1 MSEFQFY
8 EFQAIDRP
16 LSAADKQHVQSLSSR
31 VKLSGTNTQFVY
43 HYGDFRGD
51 PEKLL
56 DRCFDLMIYVANFG
70 IRRLMIRFPK
80 NLVNRSLFE
89 PYCVKHCIQ
98 VKATSKSILLNIQI
112 HQEDYCGWLEETSYA
127 ADLLALREDLIQ
139 GDLRVLYLAWLA
151 AAFGEDIPEDPENL
165 IEPPVPANLK
175 KLSPALQAFA
185 ELFEIDADL
194 IDAAAQAS
202 KAVTTPTEPIAQ
214 WVAALP
220 EADRNAYLVRVAQ
233 GEPVGGELLQDLRQ
247 RFGKS
252 TPVSEASPGRSL
264 AELIEMAT
272 STRKTREA
280 KAQKASATVRLKYLK
295 EIAPQADKIWQ
306 QAMQLIELKQS
317 KPYDEAVAHL
327 VDLRDVAAMQGKL
340 DAFLK
345 RIQDLQAQ
353 YPGRSGLL
361 NRLRAAELLR

>member
-16 LSAADKQHVQSLSSR
+16 LSATDKQHVQSLSSR
-31 VKLSGTNTQFVY
+31 VKLTGTNAQFVY

-56 DRCFDLMIYVANFG
+56 DRCFDLMVYVANFG
-70 IRRLMIRFPK
+70 IRQLMIRFPK
-80 NLVNRSLFE
+80 NLVDRSIFD
-89 PYCVKHCIQ
+89 PYCVEDCIE
-98 VKATSKSILLNIQI
+98 VKVTTKSIILNIGI
-112 HQEDYCGWLEETSYA
+112 HQENYYGWLEETSYA

-151 AAFGEDIPEDPENL
+151 AGFGEDIPEDPEDL

-175 KLSPALQAFA
+175 KLSPALKAFA
-185 ELFEIDADL
+185 ALFEIDADL
-194 IDAAAQAS
+194 IGAAAQAS
-202 KAVTTPTEPIAQ
+202 KAGTAPTEPIAE

-220 EADRNAYLVRVAQ
+220 EADRNAYLVRAAA
-233 GEPVGGELLQDLRQ
+233 GEPIGGELLLDLRQ
-247 RFGKS
+247 RFGQSATVSS
-252 TPVSEASPGRSL
+252 TSPGRSL
-264 AELIEMAT
+264 AELVELAT
-272 STRKTREA
+272 STQKTREA
-280 KAQKASATVRLKYLK
+280 KARKAAAAARQKYLQ
-295 EIAPQADKIWQ
+295 EIAPQADQLWQ

-345 RIQDLQAQ
+345 RIQDLHAK
-353 YPGRSGLL
+353 YPTRSGLL
-361 NRLRAAELLR
+361 NRLREANLLK